1 MIIEVHVIEVV
12 RASIDKRDPATRPT
26 PDAW

>member
-1 MIIEVHVIEVV
+1 MLIEVHIVEVV
-12 RASIDKRDPATRPT
+12 RASIDKHDLATRPT